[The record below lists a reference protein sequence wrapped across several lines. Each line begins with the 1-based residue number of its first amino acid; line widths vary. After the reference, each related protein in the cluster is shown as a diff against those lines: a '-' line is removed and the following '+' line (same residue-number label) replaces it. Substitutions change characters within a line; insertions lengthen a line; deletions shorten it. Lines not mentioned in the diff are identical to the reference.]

1 MSRRRLALVAQLR
14 PTVYVPSGAALPAVG
29 LPAAARPAPAAAPR
43 AVAVARAALA
53 GALALPL
60 AGRLAAQQP
69 APQPGARP
77 PGPGAD
83 PAPRSGPE
91 TVRGRVLGDSARP
104 IPGASV
110 IVVRG
115 PDRLTQQATADS
127 SGRYAVRFAEG
138 TGDYLVTVSAPG
150 FRTARGRVQ
159 RQGSEQVLAADF
171 TLSRDVATLAGVN
184 VRGERP
190 ARASNRV
197 APTTLETGA
206 SERWRDGVGG
216 QLPPTSAGTSAPSP
230 EPRPA
235 SR

>member
-29 LPAAARPAPAAAPR
+29 LPAAARHAAPPR
-43 AVAVARAALA
+43 AAAVARAALA

-60 AGRLAAQQP
+60 AARVAPLAAQQP
-69 APQPGARP
+69 GAPGAQP
-77 PGPGAD
+77 AAPAGD

-91 TVRGRVLGDSARP
+91 TVRGRVVGDSARP

-127 SGRYAVRFAEG
+127 AGRFSVRFAEG

-150 FRTARGRVQ
+150 YRTARRRVQ
-159 RQGSEQVLAADF
+159 RQGSEQVLGADF
-171 TLSRDVATLAGVN
+171 TPRAT
-184 VRGERP
+184 
-190 ARASNRV
+190 
-197 APTTLETGA
+197 
-206 SERWRDGVGG
+206 
-216 QLPPTSAGTSAPSP
+216 
-230 EPRPA
+230 
-235 SR
+235 